1 MTRPPKAGQEEC
13 QKLGQKA
20 GTDHKRKH
28 TREQGIT
35 NLKQA
40 EVAMAEGSIV
50 AEGHLED
57 RRAEQTFPS
66 LPDMTCRDPA

>member
-1 MTRPPKAGQEEC
+1 MSET
-13 QKLGQKA
+13 GQKA

-35 NLKQA
+35 NFKQA

-50 AEGHLED
+50 AEATWKIGGPSRPSHHY
-57 RRAEQTFPS
+57 QT
-66 LPDMTCRDPA
+66 